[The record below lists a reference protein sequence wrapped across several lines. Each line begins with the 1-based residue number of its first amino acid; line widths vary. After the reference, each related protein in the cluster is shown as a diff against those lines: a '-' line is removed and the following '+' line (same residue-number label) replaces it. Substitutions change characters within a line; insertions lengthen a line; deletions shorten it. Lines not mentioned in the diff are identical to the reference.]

1 MKQEITKEQLEA
13 LPMEQLDKL
22 HDYWFRG
29 TWTERNALKYCIEVK
44 GICVP
49 LLSIGQLIQLLR
61 EKAEWETDGGLEKIS
76 LTEPSL
82 AISWNEEAYQELADA
97 LWDAVKSIL

>member
-1 MKQEITKEQLEA
+1 MKQEITKEQLES
-13 LPMEQLDKL
+13 LPMTKLDKL

-49 LLSIGQLIQLLR
+49 VLTIGQCIEFLR
-61 EKAEWETDGGLEKIS
+61 DKAE
-76 LTEPSL
+76 
-82 AISWNEEAYQELADA
+82 
-97 LWDAVKSIL
+97 